1 MCIICTWLLFAFRSY
16 LRLENQRVGQS
27 SQFQQKERN
36 EVNLNE
42 NLLFFCLFPCFS
54 WDVGEQSVAGT
65 QTRKPARFHGW
76 SEESIQTSDN
86 REGQQREQ
94 FFPFQAFCFCHQEIG
109 SIQTSDERERYKMSI
124 TCFQISSLLNNFAW
138 CRHGRILTIQLFKTK
153 AKKEEKSW

>member
-42 NLLFFCLFPCFS
+42 NLLFFCLFPCCILSCFS

-94 FFPFQAFCFCHQEIG
+94 FFPQHFKLFVFATRKSEAFRRLM
-109 SIQTSDERERYKMSI
+109 RERYKMSI
-124 TCFQISSLLNNFAW
+124 TCFQISSLLHSLRGADMENIHYSAFQN
-138 CRHGRILTIQLFKTK
+138 
-153 AKKEEKSW
+153 